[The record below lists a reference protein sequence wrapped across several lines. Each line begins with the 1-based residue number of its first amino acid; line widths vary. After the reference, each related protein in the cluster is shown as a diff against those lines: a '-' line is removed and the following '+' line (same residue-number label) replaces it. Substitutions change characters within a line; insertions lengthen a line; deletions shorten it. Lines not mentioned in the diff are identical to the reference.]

1 MKILNFAIAALCFLF
16 AGFQYNDPDPTL
28 WIVIYGAVGVLALC
42 AAMGKHWLPATA
54 LLAAVCIYL
63 LGTCHDGFV
72 EFMTNED
79 GQTIANPM
87 SDDQPYVE
95 VFREFGG
102 LMIALVFLSV
112 IAWTGGCCRKSDVS
126 QKFG

>member
-1 MKILNFAIAALCFLF
+1 MKILNFAIAGLCFLF

-28 WIVIYGAVGVLALC
+28 WIVIYGAVGILAVLAGLGRHC
-42 AAMGKHWLPATA
+42 LPAVA
-54 LLAAVCIYL
+54 FVAAVCIYL
-63 LGTCHDGFV
+63 LGTCQDGLM
-72 EFMTNED
+72 EFMTNDD

-102 LMIALVFLSV
+102 LVIALTFLSV
-112 IAWTGGCCRKSDVS
+112 IAWTGGCCRK
-126 QKFG
+126 KKPIKIG